1 MSLWA
6 SARLSYGP
14 CARAGVYAPMVSVRR
29 VVKARVFIPAS
40 RVRHVGQPQR
50 SRQVP
55 NHGRKRRAGAT
66 GIARAASRVFD
77 IREHLARS
85 VRVAHV
91 HVNLHGAGRNVEAAG
106 EPPEPDQ
113 VLQALA
119 LAYERYTRGFERSF
133 REREG
138 DRVPGL
144 EDRDELRRHTPG
156 YFPRKSRR
164 NPTVSIVPCA
174 MTDTQ
179 RLRPVTK
186 YKSPNTKPPNPAVSM
201 PESP

>member
-14 CARAGVYAPMVSVRR
+14 CERAGLYAPRASVRR
-29 VVKARVFIPAS
+29 VVSASLFIRAS
-40 RVRHVGQPQR
+40 MVRQGYGK
-50 SRQVP
+50 STL
-55 NHGRKRRAGAT
+55 RA
-66 GIARAASRVFD
+66 
-77 IREHLARS
+77 
-85 VRVAHV
+85 
-91 HVNLHGAGRNVEAAG
+91 
-106 EPPEPDQ
+106 
-113 VLQALA
+113 LQ
-119 LAYERYTRGFERSF
+119 GFECCF

-144 EDRDELRRHTPG
+144 EDRDELGRHTPG

-164 NPTVSIVPCA
+164 NPTVSIVPWA

-186 YKSPNTKPPNPAVSM
+186 YKSPNTKPPNPAVIM